1 MFVAALATPSPA
13 LAALQDN
20 TVRGVAPRGTTINLF
35 DYWLTGQTESDKVT
49 TPINNN
55 DGINLDHALKFG
67 KGMGT
72 EAKDVT
78 DASSMNKWTG
88 SARPRYGIVENK
100 LGSDGYPVL
109 NQDKVGTNESLAYLF
124 DLSAQ
129 EGKAAYSDV
138 KNLLQ
143 VDQQGY
149 YYCNSQKNFAQ
160 FNEET
165 KDFTLYN
172 TWGVRNDGASPQG
185 QFFPFNTGEQVYDE
199 TADGGITQK
208 GSLTSTNEA
217 IRHYFGVSMST
228 RFVQRYDGYTTENQ
242 ELPVTYNFS
251 GDDDVWIFIDDVLVA
266 DLGGIHDMTSVQINF
281 VSGEVITYQDKDL
294 SDSYTEGD
302 LLYIKTTLAKIFRD
316 AGVSAAMKDETFAND
331 TYHTLDFFYLE
342 RGNTDSNM
350 SLKYN
355 LVTIPETE
363 IQKVDQVGKPLSNVT
378 FEVYDATVDEE
389 TNKENGT
396 LLCTSTTDR
405 TGNVVLLDENEF
417 PITLE
422 QLWNKGVKK
431 IKLVETNT
439 PEGHRSVSPIML
451 NLDRRLGPAQ
461 KLYSTIVT
469 SEDPWTTGAYALS
482 KVTTTTADTIMVN
495 GQALTEDQIQNGM
508 LFVVIEKYLKDEDE
522 WRPVYG
528 DPIRGWT
535 VLEDDSEASILAAAQ
550 QTNSVFTIASSGAYE
565 TEIDDLPGDT
575 LDYTFFDGDDENDN
589 GQLYRGVYYY
599 TAAPLND
606 WAAAAEKGI
615 YQIEN
620 SNDFPRQFSA
630 RLYVSN
636 ILNRF
641 IVQKLSEDG
650 TALDGAVFAL
660 YDEDSAE
667 EKNDEW
673 VLKTDA
679 EPLAT
684 AEPTRTLTSDN
695 DSVDL
700 EGATIFTNLEPG
712 VYWLH
717 EETAPEGYLK
727 NDRLTKVIVT
737 DTGVY
742 ADAGVT
748 EDGIEVS
755 RGVGRL
761 VKSMVQFAVADDIDA
776 SLYDIVATPYL
787 GTVDENGVISW
798 SDDPAA
804 DALHLHYK
812 DGATAVFDY
821 LAEENSEQYFRTDTG
836 IANLTIAQCPTH
848 GTEHG
853 YRQDLTGKD
862 LTNLYTGVTVVHVT
876 DASEPTLTVSKD
888 VKNAPADELEKSFQF
903 QIALKDADGNLLEGT
918 FDAQVYAKATDG
930 GEDTPLG
937 TSFKISSTPQ
947 AGESQN
953 TFELKDNEYLLV
965 SGLPTGAR
973 YEVTERHD
981 EDYVSSVAPTT
992 TVDTNSE
999 DGLTADG
1006 SLKPGNSTVAFTNL
1020 YFNSDEAKD
1029 VSTVDNPTTSIDGQ
1043 LVGVGDT
1050 LHYTVDWV
1058 NTALDEKGAPAKAT
1072 VTVTDVVPDGTELVE
1087 DSISDGGSYNPD
1099 NRTITWTF
1107 EDQDPGATGTVS
1119 FDVTVLDS
1127 AAQFNPVSNTATI
1140 KIGDNG
1146 PVINTNMVTNPV
1158 PSKTVEE
1165 PGYPEGGIQVGDTL
1179 TFVVTWENTNDVAS
1193 KVTITDTLPKSL
1205 TYAGVPD
1212 GAREPQVSEE
1222 GVLVW
1227 DLGEQGPGAKGSV
1240 TFKARVNE
1248 NALTIST
1255 DNEATVKVGDN
1266 EHKTNLVPGEKI
1278 TTGELNITK
1287 NVKAEQGA
1295 QIDEDKSFSISVKLT
1310 AKDTTPLSGTYTYTI
1325 GDGEEQ
1331 QLTLTDGSY
1340 TFELKHGESVRIVG
1354 LPQGAT
1360 YAVTE
1365 ANPGAGYT
1373 PSYENQNG
1381 TITDTPASVTV
1392 TNTYSPGTVT
1402 FDPSGKHAPAVTK
1415 VVTGNGSAD
1424 EMSPAGYTFEL
1435 SVKNITSAD
1444 TDPAAG
1450 VTPTTLTGT
1459 SDADGNVTFDS
1470 LTLSEVGT
1478 YEVTIREIAGAND
1491 DVTYDGHTFSYKL
1504 DVMDNGSGTLIAS
1517 VVGGSEQGSST
1528 FTNVFFDTD
1537 DAKDVSE
1544 QEGSPSLDGDMVG
1557 VGDTLHYTVDWVNNA
1572 VDKNGAPTKAS
1583 VTVTDTLPEHTS
1595 LVEGSITAGGS
1606 YNSEDRTITWNLG
1619 EKNPGATGTVSFDV
1633 TVDSSAASTTVENE
1647 ATINVGEH
1655 NPEITTNTVTN
1666 PVPGKDVETDGQVGE
1681 GSILHYAIT
1690 FTNTDGE
1697 GASATVVDTMTKGQ
1711 EYVDDTALV
1720 TVGDAEPVAANPS
1733 SEGDAANGQT
1743 LTWQL
1748 RELPANAQVTITFD
1762 ARVTR
1767 DAGATVDNS
1776 ATVNDHK
1783 TNVTTLPYAPDDQK
1797 DVFEV
1802 DAPTTSVNGQMVG
1815 VGDELIYTIDWAAE
1829 EDGDL
1834 TITDPIPEGTSY
1846 VEGSADKGG
1855 VYSTEQNQITWTFEG
1870 VKSGDKGT
1878 VSFKVT
1884 VDEDAVTVDTVHN
1897 VATITVGENSKQVE
1911 TTNTVPE
1918 KTFEDGTPSTG
1929 LQVGDVLTYT
1939 IEWANTTGAPATVV
1953 VTDHLPAGLTY
1964 VEDSAGELATYDAGA
1979 HTLTWDLGTQ
1989 PDGAEGTVSF
1999 EAKVNEDATKVEDPL
2014 TNTGYVKVGDNHTYQ
2029 TNTTEGDP
2037 KTGDLT
2043 VTKTVT
2049 SADPSLTPNP
2059 DQAFTFT
2066 ITVKDAAGTPLS
2078 GAYTAKTSAGDE
2090 QVTFANGVVTTSLK
2104 DGESYTITDLPEG
2117 AHYTV
2122 AENNY
2127 ADEGF
2132 TTSSDNEQGTITED
2146 GATASFTN
2154 AYAAKTVDAKL
2165 GVTKTVTGAPAP
2177 EDFTFSLAFDED
2189 NEGLTEGV
2197 TGLDGNTA
2205 TVSKDELTLAEGA
2218 SQASASANFGA
2229 LTFSKPGTYTFK
2241 IVETNNA
2248 APVGWTY
2255 DQIARTVTVRIDD
2268 NGQGKLSVGEIQYY
2282 DANGKPA
2289 TGAVF
2294 TNSYVPSGV
2303 TVGDDED
2310 SLMVT
2315 KQVEGAPTE
2324 ESFNFTLKL
2333 TSDNA
2338 ASVEGLGQDGTLSV
2352 STDKSFSPSA
2362 TQADTQTLDFGE
2374 LTFTAVGTYTFEV
2387 TETNQA
2393 PEGTSWTYDN
2403 ATPRT
2408 ITVTVTD
2415 VDFDGQLDAT
2425 VEGNNPVFINRF
2437 AAAGELPLSVT
2448 KVLDGRD
2455 WMADDPATAD
2465 VDEKDVFTFNL
2476 TAADDV
2482 TSAAIEQGFV
2492 TLPAGATDLTISTDT
2507 PEHTATFGSIA
2518 FTKPGE
2524 YQFNVTEEQG
2534 SIGGITYDTES
2545 KLVKVDVADNGNGTL
2560 TATVTEGATNN
2571 TVTITNTYGTV
2582 PGTEEPVETAEFG
2595 LTKVFTGK
2603 AWEDET
2609 FAFTIAP
2616 AEGMPADTPMPEN
2629 TTATVSSDTEDG
2641 RIDFGSITYKAEG
2654 TYVYTITEEK
2664 AGTTEG
2670 GITYD
2675 DNVATVTVQVSDDL
2689 QGGFAHTVQVT
2700 GGQQTFTNTYK
2711 TELSYDAEGG
2721 LRLVKELTGHD
2732 IDEGAFSYVVK
2743 PVASQTVSAEDAAAR
2758 FGIEGEKNVA
2768 FEPATMDGATGVAT
2782 SAAQLIT
2789 GATFTQE
2796 DSGKTFVYEVS
2807 ELQPETVPAGYTYD
2821 ASVYMVSVAVA
2832 DDGAGTLTV
2841 TTTVTNEA
2849 GEVVSEAVYTNG
2861 EDEVTPATVTF
2872 KNSYDAAGAL
2882 GKASITATKQLN
2894 GGELA
2899 GGDFTFELRAA
2910 DGTVLQTV
2918 ENAQDG
2924 SIVFDEIGYSTQS
2937 LLADVAAG
2945 RATYNAADDTYHYTY
2960 EIAEVTDGLAEEG
2973 VTPVVTTGTVTV
2985 TVTDNG
2991 DGTLSATVD
3000 ASNKPVVLV
3009 NDYGT
3014 VDEGS
3019 ALVGIS
3025 GKKVLTAEDGLNPPE
3040 IDGAFEFTITGTTVS
3055 GTQNPA
3061 PLPEKTTVT
3070 NDASGAVS
3078 FGTIEYTIENVFGD
3092 AQGEDGISTLSVA
3105 SRTAVFE
3112 YTVTEGEKTLDG
3124 VTNDPESTRTFTV
3137 VVTDNGDGTMTA
3149 TDEAGNAF
3157 DGTALFEFVNT
3168 YAVEKEPSSPTGEG
3182 GISITKNLEVLAGD
3196 REMSA
3201 GEFTFVM
3208 TETTDPEAE
3217 EPARY
3222 YATNEADGTVNF
3234 EEITF
3239 TEPGVYTYIISEVIP
3254 VNANGVTYDTAS
3266 YTATATVTDLRNG
3279 HLGVAWSFADA
3290 DGAPV
3295 EEIVFNNVYDIEQPA
3310 EVTFGATK
3318 VLAGR
3323 DLTDG
3328 EFTFELKDAE
3338 GNVIQTATNTADGKV
3353 VFAPVQI
3360 DEIGEFTYTVSEVL
3374 PQDDDPETA
3383 GIQKDDV
3390 TYDETVYTATVT
3402 VTDTHLG
3409 TYDLELSYDREGT
3422 LPSFHNTYVEP
3433 PAPEQPGTPGEP
3445 GTPGTPGQP
3454 IPSTGDPSVVIPAI
3468 AAALAGTGL
3477 VGITLAGRRRRG

>member
-20 TVRGVAPRGTTINLF
+20 TVQGVAPRGTTINLF
-35 DYWLTGQTESDKVT
+35 DYWLTGQTESDNVT
-49 TPINNN
+49 TPLNNN

-78 DASSMNKWTG
+78 DATSMNKWTG
-88 SARPRYGIVENK
+88 TARPRYGIVENK

-109 NQDKVGTNESLAYLF
+109 NQNKVGTNESLAYLF

-149 YYCNSQKNFAQ
+149 YYYNSQKNFAQ

-172 TWGVRNDGASPQG
+172 TWGVRNAGASPQG

-208 GSLTSTNEA
+208 GSLTSINEA

-302 LLYIKTTLAKIFRD
+302 VLYIATTLAKIFQD

-342 RGNTDSNM
+342 RGNSDSNM

-378 FEVYDATVDEE
+378 FEVYDATNDV
-389 TNKENGT
+389 ENGT

-422 QLWNKGVKK
+422 QLWNKGVRK

-615 YQIEN
+615 HQIEN

-650 TALDGAVFAL
+650 TTLDGAVFAL

-742 ADAGVT
+742 ADAGVA

-853 YRQDLTGKD
+853 YRQNLTGKD

-888 VKNAPADELEKSFQF
+888 VKNAPADEPEKSFQF

-937 TSFKISSTPQ
+937 TPFKISNTPQ

-973 YEVTERHD
+973 YEVTEQHD

-1029 VSTVDNPTTSIDGQ
+1029 VSTVDDPTTSIDGQ

-1087 DSISDGGSYNPD
+1087 DSISEGGSYNPD

-1107 EDQDPGATGTVS
+1107 EDQD
-1119 FDVTVLDS
+1119 
-1127 AAQFNPVSNTATI
+1127 
-1140 KIGDNG
+1140 
-1146 PVINTNMVTNPV
+1146 
-1158 PSKTVEE
+1158 
-1165 PGYPEGGIQVGDTL
+1165 
-1179 TFVVTWENTNDVAS
+1179 
-1193 KVTITDTLPKSL
+1193 
-1205 TYAGVPD
+1205 
-1212 GAREPQVSEE
+1212 
-1222 GVLVW
+1222 
-1227 DLGEQGPGAKGSV
+1227 
-1240 TFKARVNE
+1240 
-1248 NALTIST
+1248 
-1255 DNEATVKVGDN
+1255 
-1266 EHKTNLVPGEKI
+1266 
-1278 TTGELNITK
+1278 
-1287 NVKAEQGA
+1287 
-1295 QIDEDKSFSISVKLT
+1295 
-1310 AKDTTPLSGTYTYTI
+1310 
-1325 GDGEEQ
+1325 
-1331 QLTLTDGSY
+1331 
-1340 TFELKHGESVRIVG
+1340 
-1354 LPQGAT
+1354 
-1360 YAVTE
+1360 
-1365 ANPGAGYT
+1365 
-1373 PSYENQNG
+1373 
-1381 TITDTPASVTV
+1381 
-1392 TNTYSPGTVT
+1392 
-1402 FDPSGKHAPAVTK
+1402 
-1415 VVTGNGSAD
+1415 
-1424 EMSPAGYTFEL
+1424 
-1435 SVKNITSAD
+1435 
-1444 TDPAAG
+1444 
-1450 VTPTTLTGT
+1450 
-1459 SDADGNVTFDS
+1459 
-1470 LTLSEVGT
+1470 
-1478 YEVTIREIAGAND
+1478 
-1491 DVTYDGHTFSYKL
+1491 
-1504 DVMDNGSGTLIAS
+1504 
-1517 VVGGSEQGSST
+1517 
-1528 FTNVFFDTD
+1528 
-1537 DAKDVSE
+1537 
-1544 QEGSPSLDGDMVG
+1544 
-1557 VGDTLHYTVDWVNNA
+1557 
-1572 VDKNGAPTKAS
+1572 
-1583 VTVTDTLPEHTS
+1583 
-1595 LVEGSITAGGS
+1595 
-1606 YNSEDRTITWNLG
+1606 
-1619 EKNPGATGTVSFDV
+1619 PGATGTVSFDV

-1748 RELPANAQVTITFD
+1748 SDLPANAQVTITFD

-1918 KTFEDGTPSTG
+1918 KTFEDGTPNTG

-1964 VEDSAGELATYDAGA
+1964 VEDSAGELATYDAGT

-2609 FAFTIAP
+2609 FTFTIAP

-2821 ASVYMVSVAVA
+2821 ASVYTVSVAVA

-2960 EIAEVTDGLAEEG
+2960 EISEVTDGLAEEG

-3025 GKKVLTAEDGLNPPE
+3025 GKKVLSAEDGLNPPE

-3149 TDEAGNAF
+3149 TDEAGNSF

-3168 YAVEKEPSSPTGEG
+3168 CAVEKEPSSPTGEG

-3239 TEPGVYTYIISEVIP
+3239 TEPGVYTYVISEVIP

-3279 HLGVAWSFADA
+3279 HLGVAWSFANA

-3409 TYDLELSYDREGT
+3409 SYDLELSYDHEGT